1 GVVMTGFLR
10 GDELQAVFSQAQLFV
25 MPSYHEGLPIAL
37 LEAMSF
43 SLPAVVS
50 DIPANLE
57 VQLPSEAYFKVG
69 DVTSLAEKLT
79 EWAATNSVDYRVYL
93 QNYNWHEIAK
103 KTINVYHSIDKDI
116 G

>member
-1 GVVMTGFLR
+1 
-10 GDELQAVFSQAQLFV
+10 LQAVFSQARLFV

-57 VQLPSEAYFKVG
+57 VQLPAETYFKVG
-69 DVTSLAEKLT
+69 DVTDLAEKLGQGVT
-79 EWAATNSVDYRVYL
+79 ANSVDYRVYL

-103 KTINVYHSIDKDI
+103 KTVNVYHSIDKDI

>member
-1 GVVMTGFLR
+1 MTGFLR
-10 GDELQAVFSQAQLFV
+10 GDELQAVFSQARLFV

-57 VQLPSEAYFKVG
+57 VQLPAEAYFKVG
-69 DVTSLAEKLT
+69 DVASLAEKLT
-79 EWAATNSVDYRVYL
+79 QWATTNSVDYRVYL

-103 KTINVYHSIDKDI
+103 KTVNVYHSIDKDI

>member
-1 GVVMTGFLR
+1 M
-10 GDELQAVFSQAQLFV
+10 
-25 MPSYHEGLPIAL
+25 
-37 LEAMSF
+37 
-43 SLPAVVS
+43 
-50 DIPANLE
+50 
-57 VQLPSEAYFKVG
+57 G